1 MLINFEL
8 VQFTIHDIK
17 ISSHYVAFFLTAVVA
32 AGDKLNDENALSLVG
47 GDEEMDM
54 LADVKQMAAA
64 AAAAGQE
71 SWSFENQLRPID
83 RYAMRF
89 LDLWDP
95 IVDRSRVEETAEA
108 LEEWELERIER
119 MKDELEAEIDEDQEP
134 LQYESMC

>member
-1 MLINFEL
+1 ML
-8 VQFTIHDIK
+8 H
-17 ISSHYVAFFLTAVVA
+17 FLTSVVA
-32 AGDKLNDENALSLVG
+32 EGEKLNDLSALNLVG

-95 IVDRSRVEETAEA
+95 IVDRSHVEETAEA
-108 LEEWELERIER
+108 LEEEWELERIER

-134 LQYESMC
+134 LIYESKCYMILMVCAVGIS